1 MSRFTNDFSAATLG
15 AIPLDNRR
23 CRFRVWASRAAGV
36 EVHLP
41 ATALQPERTIPL
53 HPAPGEDGER
63 GYFEAV
69 VENCSHGTR
78 YVYRLDGHRERPD
91 PASRWQPEGVHNPS
105 AVFDWRRFAWT
116 DSDWKGL
123 ALDDYI
129 LYEIHVGCFT
139 PQGTFDAVIPHLDEL
154 KALGITAIEL
164 MPVAQFPGARN
175 WGYDGVHPFA
185 AQNTYGGPEG
195 FQRLVDA
202 CHARGLAVVLD
213 VVFNHL
219 GPEGNYLTEFAHYFT
234 DRYRTPW
241 GPAVN
246 FDGAQSDEVRR
257 FFIESALWWVR
268 DMHVDALRLDA
279 VHAIVDNSAYPFLE
293 ELGEAVHA
301 EAERLGRPIY
311 LLPESDANDSRLVR
325 ERARGGYGLDAVWN
339 DDFHHALHA
348 LLTGEHTGYYAD
360 FGQLSQLAQSFC
372 DGFIYAGQ
380 YSRYRRR
387 RHGRPARDIPA
398 QRFLVFSQNHDQVG
412 NRARGDRLT
421 TLLAAIVGEPA
432 GFESLKVAAAA
443 VLLSPF
449 LPLLFMGEEYGETAP
464 FQYFT
469 SHSDPQLVENVRR
482 GRREEF
488 AAFGWTEELPD
499 PQDEQTFLRS
509 KLNHELRTQR
519 RHRALRDYYAELIRL
534 RRQLPAL
541 RRLSKDET
549 ETICLEKERLLLL
562 LRGRPAAG
570 SGQVAVLFHF
580 GLQPTKIVVPLPVG
594 SWHKRLDSTDARW
607 GGSGSSLPDALHCT
621 GRFTH
626 DFAARS
632 VVLLERTG

>member
-1 MSRFTNDFSAATLG
+1 MSRSTNDFSAAQLG
-15 AIPLDNRR
+15 AIPLDNHR
-23 CRFRVWASRAAGV
+23 CRFRVWASKAARV

-41 ATALQPERTIPL
+41 VTAEQPERTLPL
-53 HPAPGEDGER
+53 LAIGAAGER

-69 VENCSHGTR
+69 VENCPHGTR
-78 YVYRLDGHRERPD
+78 YTYRLGGACERPD
-91 PASRWQPEGVHNPS
+91 PASRWQPEGVHNAS
-105 AVFDWRRFAWT
+105 AVFDWRRFDWT
-116 DSDWKGL
+116 DSAWRGL

-129 LYEIHVGCFT
+129 LYEIHVGSFT

-154 KALGITAIEL
+154 KALGVTAVEL
-164 MPVAQFPGARN
+164 MPVVQFPGGRN

-202 CHARGLAVVLD
+202 CHALGLAVVLD

-219 GPEGNYLTEFAHYFT
+219 GPEGNYLAEFAHYFT

-246 FDGAQSDEVRR
+246 FDGEHSDEVRR
-257 FFIESALWWVR
+257 FFIENALWWVR
-268 DMHVDALRLDA
+268 EMHVDALRLDA
-279 VHAIVDNSAYPFLE
+279 VHAIVDNSAYPFLQ

-301 EAERLGRPIY
+301 EAARLGRHIY
-311 LLPESDANDSRLVR
+311 LMPESDANDPRLVR
-325 ERARGGYGLDAVWN
+325 ERARGGYELDVVWN

-348 LLTGEHTGYYAD
+348 LLTGERTGYYAD
-360 FGQLSQLAQSFC
+360 FGQLGQLAKSFR
-372 DGFIYAGQ
+372 DGFIYEGQ
-380 YSRYRRR
+380 YSRYRGR
-387 RHGRPARDIPA
+387 RHGQPARDIPA

-412 NRARGDRLT
+412 NRATGDRLT
-421 TLLAAIVGEPA
+421 TLLPAIVGEPL
-432 GFESLKVAAAA
+432 GFESLKLAAAT

-464 FQYFT
+464 FPYFT
-469 SHSDPQLVENVRR
+469 SHSDPQLAENVRR

-488 AAFGWTEELPD
+488 AAFGWTGELPD
-499 PQDEQTFLRS
+499 PQAEETFLRS
-509 KLNHELRTQR
+509 KLNHALQNRD
-519 RHRALRDYYAELIRL
+519 RHRTLRHYYAELIHL

-541 RRLSKDET
+541 HRLRKDET
-549 ETICLEKERLLLL
+549 EVVCCEEANFLLL

-570 SGQVAVLFHF
+570 TGGVAVLFHF
-580 GLQPTKIVVPLPVG
+580 GLQPAQVAVPLPTG
-594 SWHKRLDSTDARW
+594 QWRKGLDSTDVRW
-607 GGSGSSLPDALHCT
+607 GGSGSTLPDALHCS
-621 GRFTH
+621 GRLMH